1 MERGTEKPW
10 TITYA
15 PKSLKEVIGQE
26 SLAKLKGF
34 VEAYRTHKKKAAFL
48 YGPSGTGKTCSVY
61 ALARDVGFE
70 VIEVNASDIRNKEH
84 IETFL
89 SAATKQRSLFSQ
101 GKIILIDEV
110 DGISGTYDRGGIP
123 SLIKMISESFFP
135 VVITGNDPW
144 DHKFGKLRT
153 LSLMLAFEPVPLQ
166 SMVLLLSQIC
176 HHEGIHAEPDTLKTL
191 ARRSAG
197 DVRAAITDLYA
208 LTRLTRTLNKKT
220 LEELDDRNRE
230 ESLPMALVKVFKT
243 NDPLIAK
250 DAFENINEDLDTCL
264 LWIDENLPY
273 EYTTVEAR
281 ARAYDALSKADI
293 FNRRIRRWQHWRFL
307 VYVSALLTAGV
318 AVAKDEKLKEFVPY
332 HETKRLLKIWMAN
345 QKYQKRKVIAGK
357 IARKTHTSTRRALQ
371 DTLPYL
377 QIAIQ
382 KNKTM
387 AKLLQ
392 HELDLDEE
400 EMQWLKK

>member
-1 MERGTEKPW
+1 MTKPW
-10 TITYA
+10 TVTYV

-26 SLAKLKGF
+26 SLDKLKGF
-34 VEAYRTHKKKAAFL
+34 VETYKKQKKKAAFL
-48 YGPSGTGKTCSVY
+48 YGPSGTGKTSSVY
-61 ALARDVGFE
+61 ALAHDLGLE
-70 VIEVNASDIRNKEH
+70 VVEVNASDIRNKEQ
-84 IETFL
+84 IETIL
-89 SAATKQRSLFSQ
+89 GAATKQRSLFAQ

-123 SLIKMISESFFP
+123 SLVTMINESFFP

-153 LSLMLAFEPVPLQ
+153 LSLMLPFSPVPLP
-166 SMVLLLSQIC
+166 SMVDLLSRIC
-176 HHEGIHAEPDTLKTL
+176 HHEGIHAEPDAIKIL
-191 ARRSAG
+191 ARRSGG

-208 LTRLTRTLNKKT
+208 ITRITATLNKKN
-220 LEELDDRNRE
+220 LEDLDDRNRE

-243 NDPLIAK
+243 TDPLIAK
-250 DAFENINEDLDTCL
+250 DAFENINEDLDQCL

-273 EYTTVEAR
+273 EYTTAASR
-281 ARAYDALSKADI
+281 ARAYDALSKADV

-332 HETKRLLKIWMAN
+332 HQTKRLLKIWMAN
-345 QKYQKRKVIAGK
+345 QKYQKRKAIATK
-357 IARKTHTSTRRALQ
+357 IARKTHTSTKRALQ

-377 QIAIQ
+377 QVIIQ
-382 KNKTM
+382 KNKAM

-392 HELDLDEE
+392 HDLDLDEE
-400 EMQWLKK
+400 EIQWLRK